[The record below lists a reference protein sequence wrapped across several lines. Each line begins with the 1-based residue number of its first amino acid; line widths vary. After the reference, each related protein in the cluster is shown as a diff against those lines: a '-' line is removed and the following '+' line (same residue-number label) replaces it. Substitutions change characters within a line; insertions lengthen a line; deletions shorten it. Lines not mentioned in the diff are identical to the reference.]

1 MTAPP
6 QGSAADAAERA
17 PPPPRPTRS
26 LATRLAASAAA
37 VLAGFVV
44 LTAFVL
50 DRAFADSARA
60 ARQDRLLA
68 QVYLLM
74 AAAEVDPQG
83 RLLWPATLPEPRL
96 EQPGSGLYAAVL
108 DGQGG
113 VAWRSASTLSAAL
126 PLLEPLPAGQQRFER
141 LRNGDAQAFFI
152 QRFGIRWAA
161 GSTSHPFTFA
171 VAEDLRPYEA
181 QLQAWRHSLWG
192 WLGGAAAALLLAQAA
207 VLHWGLRPLRRMAGE
222 LRQLQAGAVLR
233 LGGPHPRELQA
244 LADNLNRV
252 LDHEHRQQARYRDA
266 LGDLAHS
273 LKTPL
278 ALMRAEL
285 RGAAVETAL
294 ESRLDEQID
303 RMDRAVAYHLQRAAS
318 GSAAAL
324 APPLALAEPVR
335 RLTAALRKVHAD
347 KAVRVRCDI
356 APALRVRLDEGDATE
371 ALGNLLDNA
380 FKWCRGEV
388 AIAAVVRPDGTLEI
402 DVDDDGPGFDQSI
415 GERVLERGVRADE
428 QVPGHGIGLAV
439 VREIV
444 QAHGGRIELT
454 RSPQGGARVRLK
466 VPGLALEIKPHP

>member
-1 MTAPP
+1 MTALPK
-6 QGSAADAAERA
+6 GRAADAAERA
-17 PPPPRPTRS
+17 PQPPPPRPTRS

-83 RLLWPATLPEPRL
+83 RLQWPAALAEPRL

-108 DGQGG
+108 DGQGS
-113 VAWRSASTLSAAL
+113 VAWRSPSTLSAAL
-126 PLLEPLPAGQQRFER
+126 PVLETLHAGQQRFER
-141 LRNGDAQAFFI
+141 MRNSEAQAFFV

-181 QLQAWRHSLWG
+181 QLQAWRRSLWG

-222 LRQLQAGAVLR
+222 LRRLQAGEVPR

-252 LDHEHRQQARYRDA
+252 LDHEHRQQDRYRDA

-285 RGAAVETAL
+285 RGASVEATL

-318 GSAAAL
+318 SSATAL

-347 KAVRVRCDI
+347 KPVQVRCDI
-356 APALRVRLDEGDATE
+356 AQTLRVRLDEGDATE

-380 FKWCRGEV
+380 FKWCRSEV
-388 AIAAVVRPDGTLEI
+388 AIAAAVLPDGTLRI
-402 DVDDDGPGFDQSI
+402 DVDDDGPGFDPTI
-415 GERVLERGVRADE
+415 GARVLERGVRADE
-428 QVPGHGIGLAV
+428 RVPGHGIGLAV

-444 QAHGGRIELT
+444 HAHGGRVELA
-454 RSPQGGARVRLK
+454 RSPLGGARVRLE
-466 VPGLALEIKPHP
+466 VPGLGGGST

>member
-1 MTAPP
+1 MTGPTGAGTADANGPATAP
-6 QGSAADAAERA
+6 R
-17 PPPPRPTRS
+17 RPTRS

-37 VLAGFVV
+37 VLAAFMV

-83 RLLWPATLPEPRL
+83 RLQWPASLPEPRM

-113 VAWRSASTLSAAL
+113 VAWRSPSTLSAAL
-126 PLLEPLPAGQQRFER
+126 PLLEALPAGQQRFER
-141 LRNGDAQAFFI
+141 IRNGEAQAFFV

-161 GSTSHPFTFA
+161 GATSHPFTFA
-171 VAEDLRPYEA
+171 VAEDLGPYEA

-192 WLGGAAAALLLAQAA
+192 WLGGAAAALLLAQAV
-207 VLHWGLRPLRRMAGE
+207 VLHWGLKPLRRMAAE
-222 LRQLQAGAVLR
+222 LRRLQAGEVLR
-233 LGGPHPRELQA
+233 LGGPHPRELQS

-252 LDHEHRQQARYRDA
+252 LDHEHRQQGRYRDA

-285 RGAAVETAL
+285 RGAAVEAAL
-294 ESRLDEQID
+294 QTRLDEQID
-303 RMDRAVAYHLQRAAS
+303 RMDRAVAYHLQRASS
-318 GSAAAL
+318 GSTPAL

-347 KAVRVRCDI
+347 KAVQVRCDI
-356 APALRVRLDEGDATE
+356 APDLRVRLDEGDATE

-380 FKWCRGEV
+380 FKWCGAEV
-388 AIAAVVRPDGTLEI
+388 AIAARVRPDGTLEV
-402 DVDDDGPGFDQSI
+402 DVDDDGPGFDPSI

-444 QAHGGRIELT
+444 QAQGGRIELT
-454 RSPQGGARVRLK
+454 RSPQGGARVRLE
-466 VPGLALEIKPHP
+466 VPGL